1 MTTSK
6 TDPLV
11 GHTLAG
17 KYVIEALVHE
27 EGLGKV
33 YDAVILPARQPV
45 SVKVLHP
52 NLVEDKEAFG
62 RFGREM
68 MATAA
73 IQHPNTVE
81 MLDFGEHR
89 GIFHFIV
96 LERFPARSLAEE
108 LGIWKQLSVDRAT
121 HIAAQIA
128 SALITAHSE
137 NIVHRNLV
145 PENILLLDT
154 AVGGDFVKIR
164 DFGFSRLHDAEG
176 NVDDDISD
184 VTTRVGT
191 VSYMAPEYIDAGIVD
206 PRGDLYA
213 LGILLYEML
222 TGAPPFVG
230 RQGEVLEA
238 HLRDIPP
245 PPSSRAT
252 VPLWLDELVAHL
264 LEKDLL
270 DRPRHAAEVLTALQ
284 RGTRKRLDPP
294 QLSREAQPR
303 PRPKGTEPPRQ
314 REEEAPA
321 SGGTG
326 VLGALGVIVLIVV
339 IVGIIAAV
347 LGSLPVIE

>member
-1 MTTSK
+1 MSPST

-17 KYVIEALVHE
+17 RYVIEGLVRE

-33 YDAVILPARQPV
+33 YDAVLLPARQPI

-73 IQHPNTVE
+73 IQHPNTIE

-96 LERFPARSLAEE
+96 LERFQARSLGEE
-108 LGIWKQLSVDRAT
+108 LGVWKQLPVDRVAS
-121 HIAAQIA
+121 IAAQIA
-128 SALITAHSE
+128 SALITAHGE
-137 NIVHRNLV
+137 NIVHRNLTSDNV
-145 PENILLLDT
+145 LLLDN
-154 AVGGDFVKIR
+154 AIDGDFVKIR
-164 DFGFSRLHDAEG
+164 DFGMARLHDAEG

-191 VSYMAPEYIDAGIVD
+191 VSYMAPEYIDTGMVD

-213 LGILLYEML
+213 LGCLMYEML

-238 HLRDIPP
+238 HMRDVPP
-245 PPSSRAT
+245 PPSSRVP
-252 VPLWLDELVAHL
+252 VPLWMDALVATL
-264 LEKDLL
+264 LEKDPLK
-270 DRPRHAAEVLTALQ
+270 RPRNAAEVLTALQ
-284 RGTRKRLDPP
+284 RGSGKRLDPP
-294 QLSREAQPR
+294 QLAREPQPR
-303 PRPKGTEPPRQ
+303 PMPRGTDVPRETEPHERF
-314 REEEAPA
+314 
-321 SGGTG
+321 G
-326 VLGALGVIVLIVV
+326 VFAAVAVVV
-339 IVGIIAAV
+339 ILAVAVGILAAS
-347 LGSLPVIE
+347 LGRL